1 MILMEIGKSYERKN
15 FEYKVVAK
23 VPHESKEGKFAYMIA
38 VREYGSETITYN
50 TQEHEF
56 GIAYKESYWIGV

>member
-1 MILMEIGKSYERKN
+1 MEIGMAFERKN

-23 VPHESKEGKFAYMIA
+23 VPHESKEGVFVYMIA
-38 VREYGSETITYN
+38 QREYGSEEITYF

-56 GIAYKESYWIGV
+56 TGAFKESFWIGI